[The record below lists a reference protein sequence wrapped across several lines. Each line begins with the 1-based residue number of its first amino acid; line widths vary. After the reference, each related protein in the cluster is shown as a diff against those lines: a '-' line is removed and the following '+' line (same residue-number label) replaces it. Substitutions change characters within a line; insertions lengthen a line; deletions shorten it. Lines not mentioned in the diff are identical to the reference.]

1 MDGLRELL
9 MELKDRG
16 LAQGN
21 FLGLLNVFI
30 GRHIEAASGEVLS
43 AGLNWREM
51 AELLKRVRWEKSA
64 VRELGIEPA
73 NLPPRDRA
81 RYWYQAVLRARL
93 HSEDANAAGDRLAT
107 SLESLGYRVG
117 ASPPQAKGK

>member
-9 MELKDRG
+9 TELKDRR
-16 LAQGN
+16 LTQGN
-21 FLGLLNVFI
+21 LLGLLNVFI
-30 GRHIEAASGEVLS
+30 GRRIEAPNGEVLS

-64 VRELGIEPA
+64 VRELGIEPST
-73 NLPPRDRA
+73 LPPRDRT

-93 HSEDANAAGDRLAT
+93 HSEEAAAAGNRLAT
-107 SLESLGYRVG
+107 ALESLGYRVG
-117 ASPPQAKGK
+117 SSPRRAKDK